1 MKHYVQYH
9 NTEKIGSRPVRGAD
23 GFSIFSS
30 KHIRH
35 LIGQQVWLI
44 SGVGE
49 KRKTFYLEYMFTVD
63 SIQQGSPNSVH
74 GSNGF
79 AFDPPFLL
87 SGLTWFEEFKKSQQ
101 NFSLGVR
108 EIDLATVKQLET
120 LVNELETP
128 EDRAF
133 RLASTISASQFLA
146 VLRNLES
153 QFTQAQKEML
163 LGHVNARSHEISMG
177 HLAVLAG
184 YSGFEAANVQYG
196 KVGSLLA
203 EALGIHGLSQKT
215 QMIGTAS
222 RNQDDSGH
230 WQWKMRPALVEALK
244 QLWPTT
250 VFQKPDE
257 LVAAAEIDADADGR
271 GLRPTQRATLVQAR
285 IGQGDYRKKL
295 LDLWQRRCAVT
306 GCDIDQVLIASHA
319 KPWSK
324 CSNQE
329 RLDPFNGLLLTAS
342 VDRLFDSGL
351 ISFTDD
357 GLILVSSQLTEDQ
370 LHVLSL
376 SKATRLRH
384 ISDRHKAYLKAHREQ
399 VFRSDEGV

>member
-1 MKHYVQYH
+1 MKHFVQYH
-9 NTEKIGSRPVRGAD
+9 NTDKIGSRPARDAD
-23 GFSIFSS
+23 GFSVFSS

-49 KRKTFYLEYMFTVD
+49 KRKNFYLEFTFTVD
-63 SIQQGSPNSVH
+63 YIEQGSPNSAH

-79 AFDPPFLL
+79 SFAPPVLL
-87 SGLTWFEEFKKSQQ
+87 SGLAWFEEFKKSQQ

-108 EIDLATVKQLET
+108 EIDLATVKQLEK

-128 EDRAF
+128 EDRAI
-133 RLASTISASQFLA
+133 RLASTISASQFFEILK
-146 VLRNLES
+146 NIEPH
-153 QFTQAQKEML
+153 FTRSQKEML

-177 HLAVLAG
+177 RLAMLAG
-184 YSGFEAANVQYG
+184 YNDFETANVQYAS
-196 KVGSLLA
+196 VGSLLA
-203 EALGIHGLSQKT
+203 EALGIEGLSQKT
-215 QMIGTAS
+215 QMIGTTS

-230 WQWKMRPALVEALK
+230 SPWKMRPALVEALK

-250 VFQKPDE
+250 VFQKPE
-257 LVAAAEIDADADGR
+257 EFVAAAEIDADADESE
-271 GLRPTQRATLVQAR
+271 LRPTQRATLVQAR

-357 GLILVSSQLTEDQ
+357 GVILVSNQLTEDQ
-370 LHVLSL
+370 LHALGL

-399 VFRSDEGV
+399 VFRSDEGD